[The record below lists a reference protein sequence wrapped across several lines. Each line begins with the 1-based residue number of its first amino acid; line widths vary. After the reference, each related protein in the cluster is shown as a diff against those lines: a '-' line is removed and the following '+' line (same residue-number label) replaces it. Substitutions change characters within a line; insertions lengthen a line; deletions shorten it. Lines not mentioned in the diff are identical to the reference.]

1 MPTNVIMPALG
12 VAQQTGTLLKWLKK
26 EGESV
31 SKGEPL
37 MEIETDKATVEIEA
51 PASGILT
58 QVIAQPGD
66 EVPVGN
72 RIALILMPGES
83 AIAAPPPSP
92 RPGIQSG
99 AASAPLPKNQ
109 EKSRGI
115 EKPAAPA
122 LPALSTRDDSGAG
135 RIGPS
140 TVVRAANPSGAL
152 IGGRILASPAA
163 RRIAREQGVQLP
175 IVKGSGPEGSILVRD
190 VLDAT
195 ATEAAQPNEVSARA
209 EPLSL
214 STMRRIVGQRMVQSK
229 LNAPHFYI
237 SMEIEMTA
245 VGKLRREWRQRGAE
259 VIPSINDFI
268 LRACARALKE
278 FPSVNSSYAE
288 QEIKLNK
295 NINVGMAV
303 ALEEGLVV
311 PVIRD
316 ADRLTLPELA
326 ARTRD
331 LIDRAQKKKLFP
343 LDYEGGTFTVS
354 NLGMLGVDSF
364 VAIINPP
371 QCAILATGRM
381 APRVVA
387 DEDMLAIKSMMT
399 ATLSADHRIIDGA
412 IGARFLQRVK
422 KLLEEASV

>member
-1 MPTNVIMPALG
+1 MPALG

-51 PASGILT
+51 AASGILT

-72 RIALILMPGES
+72 RIALILAPGES
-83 AIAAPPPSP
+83 VRATAVQSP
-92 RPGIQSG
+92 NPLPRGGGTKAESG
-99 AASAPLPKNQ
+99 ANETATKRRPPLSPGEGRGEGRLTVQGPASTTNSSSA
-109 EKSRGI
+109 
-115 EKPAAPA
+115 
-122 LPALSTRDDSGAG
+122 
-135 RIGPS
+135 
-140 TVVRAANPSGAL
+140 TVMGH
-152 IGGRILASPAA
+152 ILASPAA
-163 RRIAREQGVQLP
+163 KRIAREKGVNLSEL
-175 IVKGSGPEGSILVRD
+175 KGSGPEGSILVRD

-195 ATEAAQPNEVSARA
+195 AIEALGPIDISARS
-209 EPLSL
+209 EPLPM

-237 SMEIEMTA
+237 SMEIDMSA
-245 VGKLRREWRQRGAE
+245 MGKLRREWRQRGAE

-268 LRACARALKE
+268 LLACARTLKQ
-278 FPSVNSSYAE
+278 FPSVNSSYTGE
-288 QEIKLNK
+288 EIRVNK
-295 NINVGMAV
+295 HINVGMAV

-316 ADRLTLPELA
+316 ADQLTLPELA

-371 QCAILATGRM
+371 QCAILATGRV
-381 APRVVA
+381 APRVMA

>member
-58 QVIAQPGD
+58 QVTAQPGD

-72 RIALILMPGES
+72 RIALILAPGES
-83 AIAAPPPSP
+83 ASAAMLESGP
-92 RPGIQSG
+92 RVQSG
-99 AASAPLPKNQ
+99 AGSGPLPKG
-109 EKSRGI
+109 ERKSAGI
-115 EKPAAPA
+115 REAAAPTVLS
-122 LPALSTRDDSGAG
+122 LPQKEGRDEGRLSVS
-135 RIGPS
+135 S
-140 TVVRAANPSGAL
+140 TSPATKLSAPGVA
-152 IGGRILASPAA
+152 GRILASPAA
-163 RRIAREQGVQLP
+163 KRVARETGVQLATL
-175 IVKGSGPEGSILVRD
+175 KGSGPEGSILVRD
-190 VLDAT
+190 ILHAP
-195 ATEAAQPNEVSARA
+195 ASEAAQPNDISAA
-209 EPLSL
+209 SEPVPL
-214 STMRRIVGQRMVQSK
+214 STMRRIVGERMVQSK
-229 LNAPHFYI
+229 LSAPHFYMT
-237 SMEIEMTA
+237 MEIDMSA
-245 VGKLRREWRQRGAE
+245 IGNARREWRQRGDE

-268 LRACARALKE
+268 LLACARALKQ
-278 FPSVNSSYAE
+278 FPSVNSSYAG
-288 QEIKLNK
+288 QEIRLNK

-316 ADRLTLPELA
+316 ADQLTLPELT

-354 NLGMLGVDSF
+354 NLGMLGIDSF

-371 QCAILATGRM
+371 QCAILAMGRV

-412 IGARFLQRVK
+412 VGARFLQLIK
-422 KLLEEASV
+422 ELLEEASV

>member
-58 QVIAQPGD
+58 QVTAQPGD

-72 RIALILMPGES
+72 RIALILAPGES
-83 AIAAPPPSP
+83 PTAETPQSP
-92 RPGIQSG
+92 HSQNSSAGSG
-99 AASAPLPKNQ
+99 PLPKG
-109 EKSRGI
+109 EGKSGGV
-115 EKPAAPA
+115 EKPAAAA
-122 LPALSTRDDSGAG
+122 LPPLPKGEGRGEGRTVASTS
-135 RIGPS
+135 
-140 TVVRAANPSGAL
+140 VRPNNPSRAS
-152 IGGRILASPAA
+152 IAGRILASPAA
-163 RRIAREQGVQLP
+163 KRIAREQGVQLATLQ
-175 IVKGSGPEGSILVRD
+175 GSGPEGSILVRD
-190 VLDAT
+190 ILHAT
-195 ATEAAQPNEVSARA
+195 ATEAAQANDISAA
-209 EPLSL
+209 SEALPL
-214 STMRRIVGQRMVQSK
+214 STMCRIVGERMVQSK
-229 LNAPHFYI
+229 LTTPHFYI
-237 SMEIEMTA
+237 SMEIDMSA
-245 VGKLRREWRQRGAE
+245 IGKLRREWRQRGDQ

-268 LRACARALKE
+268 LLACARALKQ
-278 FPSVNSSYAE
+278 FPAVNSSYAG
-288 QEIKLNK
+288 QGIVFNN
-295 NINVGMAV
+295 NINLGMAV

-316 ADRLTLPELA
+316 ADQLTLLEVNGRA
-326 ARTRD
+326 RD
-331 LIDRAQKKKLFP
+331 LIDKAQKKKLFP

-371 QCAILATGRM
+371 QCAILATGRV

-387 DEDMLAIKSMMT
+387 EEDMLAIKSMMT

-412 IGARFLQRVK
+412 VGARFLQRIK